1 MGPKLGSG
9 NFATV
14 YKATSR
20 NTGVVYAVKEV
31 KKNEAFNAKV
41 EASLEREIGILMSI
55 DHVRFSIWDVV
66 YLFSIFFFWKHS
78 FVFDERVIC

>member
-1 MGPKLGSG
+1 MKLGSG

-20 NTGVVYAVKEV
+20 KTGEEYAVKIV
-31 KKNEAFNAKV
+31 KKNASFNAKV

-55 DHVRFSIWDVV
+55 DHVCNRRCKRMF
-66 YLFSIFFFWKHS
+66 IFLL
-78 FVFDERVIC
+78 

>member
-1 MGPKLGSG
+1 MGSG

-14 YKATSR
+14 YKATMR
-20 NTGVVYAVKEV
+20 KTGVVYAVKEV

-55 DHVRFSIWDVV
+55 DHVRSFAFS
-66 YLFSIFFFWKHS
+66 SIFLFGLIVGTYAGH
-78 FVFDERVIC
+78 

>member
-1 MGPKLGSG
+1 VLGSG

-14 YKATSR
+14 YKATMR
-20 NTGVVYAVKEV
+20 KTGIVYAVKEV

-55 DHVRFSIWDVV
+55 DHVSIVTFSN
-66 YLFSIFFFWKHS
+66 IFFIRS
-78 FVFDERVIC
+78 DYRCALTIEARPVC